1 MVAKPKNLRFWSILA
16 IFGPFSLEE
25 EKEEEEEEEEE
36 EREQHLLPS
45 STQQGRRAQGLSV

>member
-25 EKEEEEEEEEE
+25 EKEEEEEEREEE
-36 EREQHLLPS
+36 KKEEEK
-45 STQQGRRAQGLSV
+45 